1 MKLSSKG
8 LTRLG
13 LYESMGFSLGSYE
26 FKQEDS
32 KDTILLSL
40 SDAKALQEILEYVY
54 YNCSDPELESKSLSL
69 FRYIKSTIKLIDHV

>member
-8 LTRLG
+8 LSRLG
-13 LYESMGFSLGSYE
+13 LYESRGFPLGSYE

-40 SDAKALQEILEYVY
+40 SDAQTIQEILEYVY
-54 YNCSDPELESKSLSL
+54 YNCSDPELENKSLSL